1 MVDLL
6 SIAPL
11 IETVEVRGAKV
22 PVKGTNAKGII
33 GLLNRFP
40 DLMKMWSKGEWET
53 NTLLELSD
61 EVLAALISSGVESLD
76 EANAMNLSLDEK
88 VELIG
93 AVIRVTMPRGPVPF
107 VESLVRL
114 MDSVGGPEGASRK
127 ALAMKL
133 RKPSSNSSRE
143 ATASL

>member
-11 IETVEVRGAKV
+11 TELVEVRGAKV
-22 PVKGTNAKGII
+22 PVRGTNAKGII

-40 DLMKMWSKGEWET
+40 DLMKMWSKGEWEM
-53 NTLLELSD
+53 NALLELSD
-61 EVLAALISSGVESLD
+61 EVLSALISSGVESID

-88 VELIG
+88 VELLG

-114 MDSVGGPEGASRK
+114 MDSVGGPDGASRK
-127 ALAMKL
+127 AQAMKS

-143 ATASL
+143 VTARL